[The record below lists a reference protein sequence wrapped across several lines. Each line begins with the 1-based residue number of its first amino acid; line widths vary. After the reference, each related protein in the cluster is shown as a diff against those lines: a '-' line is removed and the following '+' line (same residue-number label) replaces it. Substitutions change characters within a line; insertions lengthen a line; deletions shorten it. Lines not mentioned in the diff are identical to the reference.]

1 MKQIQYILCVS
12 MCVVSSIGL
21 WSMETGSAGAGTGA
35 GAASGLVGG
44 AGAGDAR
51 SFTDDEVRALR
62 TQYDSLTKQFMDRLE
77 KAYYFSTGLFS
88 SGPVDA
94 GEPTN
99 SDLVH
104 VRITKTY
111 TLFVAALRKRVE
123 LARIAY
129 SKDYP
134 DDGALDVVLNALEDS
149 YKSLFQDFTRGQT
162 NETLSDNLYS
172 YVPLSWGSLSQ
183 AQRQATSSWGVASI
197 KPTFKTDWE
206 RILKKA
212 ENGVNAIAW
221 RYDDLRHRRILST
234 HAQAAAYDA
243 LQPQLVADRAL
254 ADHKRQQQLADGA
267 VTEELERARLQ
278 REAAHQIEV
287 QTTVNAAL
295 QDANRERELA
305 VQGARDT
312 AQAARHTKI
321 IAAGKWMLV
330 AAALSAVGGMGAYFG
345 LRHYFKERPKIIG
358 PNDTSIGSGLKK
370 AKYPAANLDRLILTP
385 ELEKM
390 VPHKFK
396 GIELAIQRMLP
407 LSNMMFFGPAG
418 TGKTMAAQE
427 FVRHLSG
434 KRLVDHI
441 IVRGP
446 AFKQF
451 NKTSEAISALKSVIR
466 FAEASYKKRRKP
478 VVIVFD
484 EAETLFADRAQ
495 PEFATE
501 ITRDLVTVM
510 TSEISSAVNKHI
522 MFILSTNFPDRI
534 DKALLNRI
542 DESNRIRFVAPGQAE
557 RESLLRLYLDEALT
571 QQGFTVSDEV
581 MDAIPQLAKSINGM
595 VGRQISSMVTQSI
608 YRLLNEGEIELT
620 LPLFKETI
628 AATMAQKDYAA
639 Y

>member
-12 MCVVSSIGL
+12 MCVVSSIDL
-21 WSMETGSAGAGTGA
+21 WGMDAGPTGPKGPTGA
-35 GAASGLVGG
+35 GAG
-44 AGAGDAR
+44 AFSLSSMPAEESAQSKEMFFHYAYQKLKKYQHCINFFDAQQAEDYLSDLIEVKKSYERYIDLRCQACCRKAPFLQKFVQEVKKEITDALGDYIMCVTKIR
-51 SFTDDEVRALR
+51 EPRMGFNVKTMLEP
-62 TQYDSLTKQFMDRLE
+62 TEDSLERMRHVFP
-77 KAYYFSTGLFS
+77 
-88 SGPVDA
+88 PV
-94 GEPTN
+94 
-99 SDLVH
+99 LVH
-104 VRITKTY
+104 KVPSDDGYATY
-111 TLFVAALRKRVE
+111 YVAKGWPLPESYLNCLEALPHSIWSMQKRLSPLEERLADLENQAKEISRGALASVMAVETAKEGLRFARAEQIAADELRHQQE
-123 LARIAY
+123 LA
-129 SKDYP
+129 
-134 DDGALDVVLNALEDS
+134 DVDIIG
-149 YKSLFQDFTRGQT
+149 R
-162 NETLSDNLYS
+162 
-172 YVPLSWGSLSQ
+172 
-183 AQRQATSSWGVASI
+183 
-197 KPTFKTDWE
+197 
-206 RILKKA
+206 
-212 ENGVNAIAW
+212 
-221 RYDDLRHRRILST
+221 
-234 HAQAAAYDA
+234 
-243 LQPQLVADRAL
+243 
-254 ADHKRQQQLADGA
+254 
-267 VTEELERARLQ
+267 LERAKLEPQ
-278 REAAHQIEV
+278 KELKDHEQHAI
-287 QTTVNAAL
+287 TK
-295 QDANRERELA
+295 RELA
-305 VQGARDT
+305 VQKDRD
-312 AQAARHTKI
+312 AAHAERHGKI
-321 IAAGKWMLV
+321 IAAGKWMLI
-330 AAALSAVGGMGAYFG
+330 AAALSTIGGMVAYFG
-345 LRHYFKERPKIIG
+345 FRNFFKERPKIIG

-390 VPHKFK
+390 VLHKFK
-396 GIELAIQRMLP
+396 GIELAIQKMLP

-510 TSEISSAVNKHI
+510 TSEISAAVNKHI

-542 DESNRIRFVAPGQAE
+542 DESNRIRFLAPGQAE

-581 MDAIPQLAKSINGM
+581 MNAIPQFAKSIDGM

-608 YRLLNEGEIELT
+608 YRLLNEGEIDLT